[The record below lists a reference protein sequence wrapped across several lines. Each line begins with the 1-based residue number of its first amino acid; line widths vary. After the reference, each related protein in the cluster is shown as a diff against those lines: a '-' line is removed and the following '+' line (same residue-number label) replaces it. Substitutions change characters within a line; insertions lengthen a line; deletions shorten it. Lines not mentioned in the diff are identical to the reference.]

1 MRTTITVLFLALL
14 GTTANAQCPGGVC
27 PVNRA
32 PAVIRTPVRSIVYNS
47 PAVKATVNVA
57 TAPTRFV
64 VQNCLPV
71 KVVTY
76 TPSLPEVRVVTRTS
90 SLPEVKMVT
99 RTSSNHWSYP
109 GDISSHLQTV
119 HGRSVSNLSIEQQLS
134 LHDSLHQSTRS
145 VVTTRRRFFR

>member
-47 PAVKATVNVA
+47 PAVRTTVNVI

-64 VQNCLPV
+64 VQNCLP
-71 KVVTY
+71 
-76 TPSLPEVRVVTRTS
+76 SLTEVRVVTRTS